1 MIIENNMDT
10 INILQH
16 YWWAIVSLLGALLVL
31 LLFVQGGQTMLFG
44 TAKTEDEKKLV
55 IAIFGHKWEL
65 TFTTLVT
72 FGGAAF
78 ASFPLFYS
86 TSFGGAYWLWIS
98 ILLLFV
104 IQAVSYEYR
113 NKAGNLLGSKTYD
126 GFLFLN
132 GMFGTILLGVAV
144 GTLFTGGAYVMDKF
158 NITEPTSPTV
168 SYWVNDYRGL
178 EAIINP
184 FNLLLG
190 ITVYLAAKTLG
201 LLYLSNFLDGK
212 RDKISTTEVLA
223 VDSLLKKAKFEVK
236 YMAPIF
242 VLMFVV
248 FLVALFTLTGYEVKD
263 GFIEPVKFKYFFNMI
278 QVVFPIIVL
287 LLGVVLVL
295 VGIVPMLFDNLAKDC
310 NFINWIR
317 KNSFYVTGLGVVLAV
332 FSILVCAAFNNTAY
346 FPSTVNIEDSLT
358 LANSS
363 SSLFTLTV
371 MSYVSIA
378 VPFVLAYIIVV
389 WRKMNR
395 GEGNTAY

>member
-1 MIIENNMDT
+1 
-10 INILQH
+10 
-16 YWWAIVSLLGALLVL
+16 
-31 LLFVQGGQTMLFG
+31 
-44 TAKTEDEKKLV
+44 
-55 IAIFGHKWEL
+55 
-65 TFTTLVT
+65 
-72 FGGAAF
+72 
-78 ASFPLFYS
+78 
-86 TSFGGAYWLWIS
+86 
-98 ILLLFV
+98 
-104 IQAVSYEYR
+104 
-113 NKAGNLLGSKTYD
+113 
-126 GFLFLN
+126 
-132 GMFGTILLGVAV
+132 
-144 GTLFTGGAYVMDKF
+144 
-158 NITEPTSPTV
+158 
-168 SYWVNDYRGL
+168 
-178 EAIINP
+178 
-184 FNLLLG
+184 
-190 ITVYLAAKTLG
+190 
-201 LLYLSNFLDGK
+201 
-212 RDKISTTEVLA
+212 
-223 VDSLLKKAKFEVK
+223 
-236 YMAPIF
+236 
-242 VLMFVV
+242 
-248 FLVALFTLTGYEVKD
+248 
-263 GFIEPVKFKYFFNMI
+263 MI